1 MLLLGTSLLE
11 LRCENYVVITSLLEL
26 CCWNYVVGTTLLELS
41 CENCVVIVVEDIREA
56 FAQSAFAKGIRACT
70 F

>member
-26 CCWNYVVGTTLLELS
+26 CCWNYVAGTTLLELS

-56 FAQSAFAKGIRACT
+56 FARSAFVHRT